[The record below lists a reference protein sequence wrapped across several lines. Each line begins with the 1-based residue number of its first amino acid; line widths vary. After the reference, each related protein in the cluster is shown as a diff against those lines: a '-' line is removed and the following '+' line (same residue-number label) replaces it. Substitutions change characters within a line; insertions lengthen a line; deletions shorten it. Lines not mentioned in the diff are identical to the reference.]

1 MSELLTFILNNFPI
15 ISSAT
20 TLIVL
25 IWSAFT
31 YYQQKQIA
39 KSQYDFSV
47 FEMRMNL
54 RNELQKEFTFLLD
67 DNNKVISAN
76 VDPNMVNIGKIL
88 NCIKFA
94 FSKDK
99 NLDKLIAEFRTCC
112 TDIHRLAVD
121 KGIIIESQFGTHT
134 DGSNGRIVARV
145 LTYKG
150 CIRVWSENGRKSRS
164 ITNQSEFN
172 RLGLSKK
179 DFVIIG
185 GILAQYAD
193 CGNNITEIEDNI
205 IMLFNNRMETG
216 QALLN
221 KIFKILDK
229 NISL

>member
-1 MSELLTFILNNFPI
+1 MISFVINNFPI
-15 ISSAT
+15 ISSIT

-25 IWSAFT
+25 IWSAVT
-31 YYQQKQIA
+31 YFQQKRIA
-39 KSQYDFSV
+39 KRQYDFSI

-76 VDPNMVNIGKIL
+76 VDPNMVNIGRIL

-94 FSKDK
+94 FPKDK
-99 NLDKLIAEFRTCC
+99 NLDKLIGEFRTCC
-112 TDIHRLAVD
+112 QDIHRLAVD
-121 KGIIIESQFGTHT
+121 KGVIIESHFGTQTTGPNH
-134 DGSNGRIVARV
+134 IIARV
-145 LTYKG
+145 LTYKD
-150 CIRVWSENGRKSRS
+150 CIRTWSENGLKSMS

-185 GILAQYAD
+185 GILAQYVD
-193 CGNNITEIEDNI
+193 SGNSITEIEDKI
-205 IMLFNNRMETG
+205 IILFNNRMHTG
-216 QALLN
+216 QAVLN
-221 KIFKILDK
+221 KIFKILDT